1 MANTSRLL
9 HGHST
14 PIRVPLDEMAL
25 YGDLHVA
32 PDSIGIVIFVHGS
45 GSSRFSPRNRHV
57 AEQLNKHGLATLVLD
72 LLTTEE
78 QQIDSETMQYRFDI
92 PWLAERTQAVVQW
105 VRGQSEL
112 QQLPA
117 GLFGA
122 STGAAA
128 AMMTAAAFPNHI
140 RAVVSRGGRPD
151 LAQEALDR
159 VQAPTLF
166 IVGGHD
172 NVVLDLNRKAMQ
184 EMNCIKSLKVIPGAS
199 HLFEEPGALEEVA
212 SAASDWFAK
221 YMQHPQDVQI
231 ASGWR

>member
-1 MANTSRLL
+1 MATTNRLL

-14 PIRVPLDEMAL
+14 PIRIPLDAMAL
-25 YGDLHVA
+25 YGDLHLV
-32 PDSIGIVIFVHGS
+32 PNSIGIVIFVHGS

-57 AEQLNKHGLATLVLD
+57 AEQLNKDGLATLLLD

-78 QQIDSETMQYRFDI
+78 QKIDSETMQYRFDI
-92 PWLAERTQAVVQW
+92 PWLAGRTQAVFEW

-112 QQLPA
+112 QQQPV

-128 AMMTAAAFPNHI
+128 AVMTAAAFPNQI

-151 LAQEALDR
+151 LAQQALAR

-184 EMNCIKSLKVIPGAS
+184 EMNCIKSLKVIPGAT
-199 HLFEEPGALEEVA
+199 HLFEEPGSLEEVA

-221 YMQHPQDVQI
+221 CMQHPQDIQI

>member
-1 MANTSRLL
+1 LL
-9 HGHST
+9 KW
-14 PIRVPLDEMAL
+14 PFRR
-25 YGDLHVA
+25 
-32 PDSIGIVIFVHGS
+32 
-45 GSSRFSPRNRHV
+45 SSRSTRFHRDFGYSFTEAEAAGSAPETGTLP
-57 AEQLNKHGLATLVLD
+57 EQLNKHRLATLLLD

-105 VRGQSEL
+105 GRGQPEL
-112 QQLPA
+112 QQLRSE
-117 GLFGA
+117 FGA

-128 AMMTAAAFPNHI
+128 AVMTAAAFPNQI

-166 IVGGHD
+166 IVGEHD
-172 NVVLDLNRKAMQ
+172 KVVLKLNRKAIQ
-184 EMNCIKSLKVIPGAS
+184 EMTCIKSIKIIPGAT
-199 HLFEEPGALEEVA
+199 HLFKEPGTLEQVA
-212 SAASDWFAK
+212 SAASDWFEK

>member
-1 MANTSRLL
+1 MATTGKLFHS
-9 HGHST
+9 HST
-14 PIRVPLDEMAL
+14 PIRIPLEEIAL
-25 YGDLHVA
+25 FGDLHLV

-57 AEQLNKHGLATLVLD
+57 AEQLNKHGLATLLLD
-72 LLTTEE
+72 LLTSEE

-92 PWLAERTQAVVQW
+92 PWLAERTQAVLQW
-105 VRGQSEL
+105 VRSQSEL
-112 QQLPA
+112 RQLPV

-128 AMMTAAAFPNHI
+128 ALMTAAAFPAQV

-151 LAQEALDR
+151 LAQEALDG

-172 NVVLDLNRKAMQ
+172 HVVLDLNRKAMQ
-184 EMNCIKSLKVIPGAS
+184 EMNCIKSLKVIPGAT
-199 HLFEEPGALEEVA
+199 HLFEEPGAIEEVA

-221 YMQHPQDVQI
+221 YMQYPQDAEI
-231 ASGWR
+231 A

>member
-1 MANTSRLL
+1 
-9 HGHST
+9 
-14 PIRVPLDEMAL
+14 
-25 YGDLHVA
+25 
-32 PDSIGIVIFVHGS
+32 
-45 GSSRFSPRNRHV
+45 
-57 AEQLNKHGLATLVLD
+57 
-72 LLTTEE
+72 
-78 QQIDSETMQYRFDI
+78 
-92 PWLAERTQAVVQW
+92 
-105 VRGQSEL
+105 L
-112 QQLPA
+112 QQQPV

-128 AMMTAAAFPNHI
+128 AVMTAAAFPNQI

-151 LAQEALDR
+151 LAQQALAR

-184 EMNCIKSLKVIPGAS
+184 EMNCIKSLKVIPGAT
-199 HLFEEPGALEEVA
+199 HLFEEPGSLEEVA

-221 YMQHPQDVQI
+221 CMQHPQDIQI

>member
-1 MANTSRLL
+1 MATTNRLL

-14 PIRVPLDEMAL
+14 PIRIPLDAMAL
-25 YGDLHVA
+25 YGDLHLV
-32 PDSIGIVIFVHGS
+32 PNSIGIVIFVHGS

-57 AEQLNKHGLATLVLD
+57 AEQLNKDGLATLLLD

-78 QQIDSETMQYRFDI
+78 QKIDSETMQYRFDI
-92 PWLAERTQAVVQW
+92 PWLAGRTQAVFEW

-112 QQLPA
+112 QQQPV

-128 AMMTAAAFPNHI
+128 AVMTAAAFPNQI

-151 LAQEALDR
+151 LAQEALAR

-184 EMNCIKSLKVIPGAS
+184 EMNCIKSLKVIPGAT
-199 HLFEEPGALEEVA
+199 HLFEEPGSLEEVA

-221 YMQHPQDVQI
+221 CMQHPQDIQI

>member
-1 MANTSRLL
+1 MATTNRLL

-14 PIRVPLDEMAL
+14 PIRIPLDAMAL
-25 YGDLHVA
+25 YGDLHLV
-32 PDSIGIVIFVHGS
+32 PNSIGIVIFVHGS

-57 AEQLNKHGLATLVLD
+57 AEQLNKDGLATLLLD

-78 QQIDSETMQYRFDI
+78 QKIDSETMQYRFDI
-92 PWLAERTQAVVQW
+92 PWLAGRTQAVFEW

-112 QQLPA
+112 QQQPV

-128 AMMTAAAFPNHI
+128 AVMTAAAFPNQI

-151 LAQEALDR
+151 LAQEALAR

-184 EMNCIKSLKVIPGAS
+184 EMNCIKSLKVIPGAT
-199 HLFEEPGALEEVA
+199 HLFEEPGTLEEVA

-221 YMQHPQDVQI
+221 CMQHPQDIQI